1 MNLLLHICCAP
12 CTIYPLKVLRGEG
25 MRITGFF
32 YNPNIHPYLEFKR
45 RLDTLR
51 EYSRQA
57 DLAVICDETYYLREF
72 LRAVVG
78 HEDERCGLC
87 YTLRLREAARVAR
100 KEKCDAFTTTLLY
113 SRYQQ
118 HELIIKTAEDI
129 AKEYSIPFY
138 YRDFREGWQEGIDRS
153 RALNL
158 YRQPYCG
165 CIYSEEERYDRSL
178 RRRKNPEVRSQNPE

>member
-12 CTIYPLKVLRGEG
+12 CTIYPLKILRGEG
-25 MRITGFF
+25 MGVTGFF

-45 RLDTLR
+45 RLDTLK

-57 DLAVICDETYYLREF
+57 ELDVIYDETYYLREF
-72 LRAVVG
+72 LREVVG
-78 HEDERCGLC
+78 HEDKRCGFC
-87 YTLRLREAARVAR
+87 YTLRLREAAKVAR
-100 KEKCDAFTTTLLY
+100 KEKYDVFTTTLLY

-118 HELIIKTAEDI
+118 HELIIKMAEDI

-153 RALNL
+153 KALNL

-165 CIYSEEERYDRSL
+165 CIYSEQERYDR
-178 RRRKNPEVRSQNPE
+178 RGQDVRNVRTFER

>member
-45 RLDTLR
+45 RLDTLK

-113 SRYQQ
+113 SKYQKHQ
-118 HELIIKTAEDI
+118 IIREVGELIGQQEN
-129 AKEYSIPFY
+129 IPFVY
-138 YRDFREGWQEGIDRS
+138 LDFREGWQEGITMS
-153 RALNL
+153 RKMGM
-158 YRQPYCG
+158 YRQGYCG
-165 CIYSEEERYDRSL
+165 CLYSEKDRYQSVGAA
-178 RRRKNPEVRSQNPE
+178 KVPC